1 MQGIIFFFS
10 QNSQQKSKNMLHN
23 IFRSGIS
30 LSVGVVEDDVLPPSG
45 VRKRVGN
52 RRRKG
57 GGKVVESLTNH

>member
-1 MQGIIFFFS
+1 
-10 QNSQQKSKNMLHN
+10 MLHN
-23 IFRSGIS
+23 IFRLGIG
-30 LSVGVVEDDVLPPSG
+30 LSVGVVKDDVLPPSG

>member
-1 MQGIIFFFS
+1 
-10 QNSQQKSKNMLHN
+10 MLHN

-57 GGKVVESLTNH
+57 GGKVVERWLNH

>member
-1 MQGIIFFFS
+1 
-10 QNSQQKSKNMLHN
+10 MLHN

-45 VRKRVGN
+45 VRKRVSN
-52 RRRKG
+52 RRLKG

>member
-1 MQGIIFFFS
+1 
-10 QNSQQKSKNMLHN
+10 MLHN
-23 IFRSGIS
+23 IFRSGIG
-30 LSVGVVEDDVLPPSG
+30 LSVGGVEDGVLPPSG

>member
-1 MQGIIFFFS
+1 
-10 QNSQQKSKNMLHN
+10 MLHN

-30 LSVGVVEDDVLPPSG
+30 LSVGVVEDGVLPPSG
-45 VRKRVGN
+45 VRKRVGS